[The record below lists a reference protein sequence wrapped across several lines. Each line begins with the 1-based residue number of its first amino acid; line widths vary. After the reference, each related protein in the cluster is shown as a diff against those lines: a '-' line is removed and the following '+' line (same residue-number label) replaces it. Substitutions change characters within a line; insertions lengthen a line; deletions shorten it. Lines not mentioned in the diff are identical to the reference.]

1 MSRLHGISQKRL
13 RLSQFS
19 PEGMHEIKTDIM
31 NENIKIEQMKERQEK
46 TIKVNVKETNK
57 KRRK

>member
-1 MSRLHGISQKRL
+1 
-13 RLSQFS
+13 LSQFS